1 MIHPLF
7 SYLRTDLV
15 LFSHASSAKEILQQ
29 LVYQG
34 HAQGMIPDADHFYE
48 AIIERERIV
57 STAVGMGV
65 AIPHAK
71 QSQLSCFFVIIG
83 ILKHPIDWKAEE
95 ETSFVKNFSEKNQKT
110 TSSDPLPVS
119 LVFLIGGPDDR
130 QTEYLQLLS
139 HLTRVIRDERIQ
151 KKILTITS
159 PQAVMDLFKDLT

>member
-1 MIHPLF
+1 MIQPLF

-15 LFSHASSAKEILQQ
+15 LFSHASSVKEIVQQ
-29 LVYQG
+29 LIRQG
-34 HAQGMIPDADHFYE
+34 HSQGVIPDVDHFYE
-48 AIIERERIV
+48 AIIEREKIV

-83 ILKHPIDWKAEE
+83 ILKHPIDWKTEE
-95 ETSFVKNFSEKNQKT
+95 EVSFERKFLEKNPKTPFSE
-110 TSSDPLPVS
+110 PLPVS

-139 HLTRVIRDERIQ
+139 HLTRAIRDEKTQ
-151 KKILTITS
+151 KKLLTITS
-159 PQAVMDLFKDLT
+159 SQAVMDLFKDLT